1 MRLRIATYL
10 TVQRLLDEG
19 SSPSAKEALR
29 YVIVKARQKNVPTG
43 YDHLET
49 FDRIYRAYRI
59 FQSRNKLIIQN
70 YV

>member
-1 MRLRIATYL
+1 
-10 TVQRLLDEG
+10 
-19 SSPSAKEALR
+19 
-29 YVIVKARQKNVPTG
+29 VPTG